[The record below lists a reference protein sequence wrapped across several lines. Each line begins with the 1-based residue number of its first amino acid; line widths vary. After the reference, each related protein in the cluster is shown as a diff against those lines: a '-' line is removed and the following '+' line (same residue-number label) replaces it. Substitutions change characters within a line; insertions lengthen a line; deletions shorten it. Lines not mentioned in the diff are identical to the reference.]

1 MSVEPQR
8 IDLSLV
14 SHTNVGKTTLA
25 RSLLGREVGEVRDAP
40 HVTAHAEVFTLME
53 TPQGDLLRLWDT
65 PGFGDSARLAS
76 RLAQSANPIGWFLT
90 QVWDRWRDRA
100 FWSSQQ
106 AVRNVREDA
115 DVVLYLVSAAEDPRQ
130 AGYVEPEMRILAW
143 IGKPVILLLN
153 QVGPPRPAQEERA
166 ELERWREHVRGHAF
180 VRTVLSLDAFARF
193 WVQEF
198 RLIEALAEALPETQ
212 RQAFAR
218 LAAAW
223 RTHRLTQ
230 FDQSMQALAELIG
243 RIACDREPLPE
254 QGWGERLRD
263 VGALFKAGGRSDG
276 GKARASEQLAAR
288 YRQAVRA
295 TADRLISIHDLEG
308 QAAETVLARVAE
320 SVAAEAPVHEGKAAV
335 LGGLVSGALSGLAAD
350 LASGG
355 MTFGAGLL
363 TGGVLGALGA
373 AGLAHGFNL
382 VRGADQTLV
391 AWSEA
396 FLLEL
401 VTTQLLTYLAVAHFG
416 RGRGA
421 WRESEY
427 PGFWRESVR
436 ELVEHHRDRLRT
448 LFAARNASEG
458 EAALREDLYAQLREM
473 GLALVRR
480 LYPDAAAIGE
490 DARW

>member
-1 MSVEPQR
+1 MKCNPLR
-8 IDLSLV
+8 WLI
-14 SHTNVGKTTLA
+14 G
-25 RSLLGREVGEVRDAP
+25 LLP
-40 HVTAHAEVFTLME
+40 
-53 TPQGDLLRLWDT
+53 
-65 PGFGDSARLAS
+65 
-76 RLAQSANPIGWFLT
+76 
-90 QVWDRWRDRA
+90 
-100 FWSSQQ
+100 
-106 AVRNVREDA
+106 
-115 DVVLYLVSAAEDPRQ
+115 
-130 AGYVEPEMRILAW
+130 
-143 IGKPVILLLN
+143 ILLL
-153 QVGPPRPAQEERA
+153 
-166 ELERWREHVRGHAF
+166 
-180 VRTVLSLDAFARF
+180 
-193 WVQEF
+193 
-198 RLIEALAEALPETQ
+198 
-212 RQAFAR
+212 
-218 LAAAW
+218 
-223 RTHRLTQ
+223 
-230 FDQSMQALAELIG
+230 
-243 RIACDREPLPE
+243 
-254 QGWGERLRD
+254 
-263 VGALFKAGGRSDG
+263 AGV
-276 GKARASEQLAAR
+276 AVFSEQARIEKDLAAR
-288 YRQAVRA
+288 TQKTLEEAGLGWANATFDGRDAV
-295 TADRLISIHDLEG
+295 
-308 QAAETVLARVAE
+308 
-320 SVAAEAPVHEGKAAV
+320 
-335 LGGLVSGALSGLAAD
+335 LSGLAAD